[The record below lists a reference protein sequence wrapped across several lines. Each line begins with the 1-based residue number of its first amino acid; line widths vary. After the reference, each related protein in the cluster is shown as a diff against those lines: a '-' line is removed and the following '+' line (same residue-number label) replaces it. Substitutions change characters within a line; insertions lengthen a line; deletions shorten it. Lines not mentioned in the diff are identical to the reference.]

1 MKLLVLV
8 LLIVFKMD
16 ILGIVVADF
25 VFALLVCI
33 LNTLS
38 IRKYLGYRQEIYKT
52 FFIPAVSSILMA
64 VAAMLV
70 YKGIYILFRSNLIAL
85 AVSIIIAMVVY
96 GILLIGLKA
105 IDESE
110 IYMLPKGS
118 AIARLLKKLHL
129 L

>member
-1 MKLLVLV
+1 
-8 LLIVFKMD
+8 
-16 ILGIVVADF
+16 
-25 VFALLVCI
+25 
-33 LNTLS
+33 
-38 IRKYLGYRQEIYKT
+38 
-52 FFIPAVSSILMA
+52 
-64 VAAMLV
+64 MLV